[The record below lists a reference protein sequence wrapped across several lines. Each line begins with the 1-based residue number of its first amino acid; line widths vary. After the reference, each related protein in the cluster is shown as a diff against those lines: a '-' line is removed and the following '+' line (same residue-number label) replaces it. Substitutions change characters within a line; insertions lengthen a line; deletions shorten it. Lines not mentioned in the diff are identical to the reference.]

1 MTEYSRAPCRL
12 GLFLTGPRGAKPSH
26 FLRRLRRP
34 TRSLRRRSS
43 ARRSGGRRSRAPSR
57 SPPPSAL
64 LSVAL
69 SSRPPPPVLHRR
81 PPSLR
86 QLTLAGWPPSP
97 SPAGFRI
104 AFGTMEEGSDYYLVR
119 KGEMVA
125 VYKSSNDCQAQI
137 CSSVSGPAASAYK
150 GNSWSREKEE
160 YLSSRGLSN
169 ATYVINAAELREDLF
184 GTLIPCTFQEITVSS
199 SNQSALNH
207 TGVLN
212 NTRYQPG
219 AQSVDLN
226 YDAVGSGQASAEHYS
241 QRINQGYSV
250 RGQAFNR
257 LESRPSS
264 SSHFSPNNLDQ
275 SGTVDAQPLSKQY
288 MVCLLHFDGASK
300 GNPGKAG
307 AGAVLMTEDG
317 RVISRLREGLGIVTN
332 NVAEYRGLILGLRY
346 AIRHGFKKIIVYG
359 DSQLVCY
366 QVKGTW
372 QTKNQNMMELCKEV
386 RKLKENFVSFE
397 INHVRREWNAEADRQ
412 ANIAITLSSGVVSE
426 ERGDG

>member
-1 MTEYSRAPCRL
+1 M
-12 GLFLTGPRGAKPSH
+12 
-26 FLRRLRRP
+26 
-34 TRSLRRRSS
+34 
-43 ARRSGGRRSRAPSR
+43 
-57 SPPPSAL
+57 
-64 LSVAL
+64 
-69 SSRPPPPVLHRR
+69 
-81 PPSLR
+81 
-86 QLTLAGWPPSP
+86 
-97 SPAGFRI
+97 
-104 AFGTMEEGSDYYLVR
+104 MEEGSNYYVVR

-125 VYKSSNDCQAQI
+125 VYKSLNDCQAQI

-160 YLSSRGLSN
+160 YLCSLGLSN

-184 GTLIPCTFQEITVSS
+184 GTLIPCTFQEITGSS
-199 SNQSALNH
+199 SNQSAPNR

-241 QRINQGYSV
+241 QCINQGYSV

-332 NVAEYRGLILGLRY
+332 NVAEYRGLILGLKY

-386 RKLKENFVSFE
+386 RKLKENFISFE

-412 ANIAITLSSGVVSE
+412 ANIAVTLSSGVVSE
-426 ERGDG
+426 ERGDGF

>member
-1 MTEYSRAPCRL
+1 
-12 GLFLTGPRGAKPSH
+12 
-26 FLRRLRRP
+26 
-34 TRSLRRRSS
+34 
-43 ARRSGGRRSRAPSR
+43 
-57 SPPPSAL
+57 
-64 LSVAL
+64 
-69 SSRPPPPVLHRR
+69 
-81 PPSLR
+81 
-86 QLTLAGWPPSP
+86 
-97 SPAGFRI
+97 
-104 AFGTMEEGSDYYLVR
+104 MEEGSDYYLVR

-125 VYKSSNDCQAQI
+125 VYKSLNDCQAQI
-137 CSSVSGPAASAYK
+137 CSLNTVILPVDKVSGPAASAYK

-257 LESRPSS
+257 LIL
-264 SSHFSPNNLDQ
+264 H
-275 SGTVDAQPLSKQY
+275 

>member
-1 MTEYSRAPCRL
+1 MLTWRADSGPNIPVTPCRL
-12 GLFLTGPRGAKPSH
+12 GLFLTGPRGANPVQIGP
-26 FLRRLRRP
+26 FFDRP
-34 TRSLRRRSS
+34 TRSQTLAFPPPTPPAHSLTAEPVAASLCSPLRRPLLQ
-43 ARRSGGRRSRAPSR
+43 AAPSG
-57 SPPPSAL
+57 A
-64 LSVAL
+64 
-69 SSRPPPPVLHRR
+69 
-81 PPSLR
+81 
-86 QLTLAGWPPSP
+86 PPSP
-97 SPAGFRI
+97 SLAPAAHARGLAAVALSGRVQ
-104 AFGTMEEGSDYYLVR
+104 GSDYYLVR

-125 VYKSSNDCQAQI
+125 VYKSLNDCQAQI

-397 INHVRREWNAEADRQ
+397 INHIRREWNAEADRQ